1 MQAADSNK
9 DGKLDKHEF
18 ARFLHPEDY
27 ENMREIIIDEALQD
41 MDKDRDGYVT
51 EQEYIGKL

>member
-1 MQAADSNK
+1 
-9 DGKLDKHEF
+9 
-18 ARFLHPEDY
+18 
-27 ENMREIIIDEALQD
+27 MREIIIDEALQD